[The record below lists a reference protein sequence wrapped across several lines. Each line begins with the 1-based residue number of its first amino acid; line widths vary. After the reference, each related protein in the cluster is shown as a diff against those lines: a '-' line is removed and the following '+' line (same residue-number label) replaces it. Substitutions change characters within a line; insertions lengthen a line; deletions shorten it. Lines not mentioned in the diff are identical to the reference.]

1 MLKSTYYAVIGDKT
15 TDLPL
20 MYTNITQA
28 AAWFDKRTES
38 AKEIKIYERF
48 PIITAN
54 GTIEHKSYDVTG
66 QCVDVLWNYYEGN

>member
-28 AAWFDKRTES
+28 AAWLDTRTES
-38 AKEIKIYERF
+38 EKEVRIYERF
-48 PIITAN
+48 PIISSD
-54 GTIEHKSYDVTG
+54 GTVDHKIYDVTK
-66 QCVDVLWNYYEGN
+66 QCLDVLWNYYEGI